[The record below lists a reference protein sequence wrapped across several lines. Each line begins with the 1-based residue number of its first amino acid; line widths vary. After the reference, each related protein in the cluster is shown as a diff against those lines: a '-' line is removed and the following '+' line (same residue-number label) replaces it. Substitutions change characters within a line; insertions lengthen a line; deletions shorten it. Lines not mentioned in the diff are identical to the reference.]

1 MKGDPCSAAC
11 VDSRLQVDL
20 RGLLRLLQGPG
31 RGGSS
36 PASPSCVREPGAPWG
51 EHAAIR
57 CLHPLECKPVSLLTT
72 TELLVSYADV
82 SLLMQFIRFQVSDIR
97 DALVSVYKVVP
108 KVQCFLLEKVRYAT
122 LCHPLCL
129 YQEDTCSL
137 LRARAHLGVP
147 RGRVVCVWRGWGCVQ
162 VYKCVGARVYAC
174 FEITGC
180 CLTPC
185 WAGWC
190 SGSFS
195 LTGGSCSRRWRDRDG
210 ALWAYHAVFTCL
222 VLSAVVSCPASRCIV
237 ISSDSC

>member
-11 VDSRLQVDL
+11 VDSCLQGDL
-20 RGLLRLLQGPG
+20 RGLLGLLQGPG

-36 PASPSCVREPGAPWG
+36 AASPSCAREPGAPWG

-72 TELLVSYADV
+72 TELLVSSADV

-108 KVQCFLLEKVRYAT
+108 KVQCFLPEKVRYAA

-137 LRARAHLGVP
+137 LRARAHLGAP
-147 RGRVVCVWRGWGCVQ
+147 RGRVVGGGGACRCTNVWAHVCVH
-162 VYKCVGARVYAC
+162 
-174 FEITGC
+174 
-180 CLTPC
+180 
-185 WAGWC
+185 
-190 SGSFS
+190 
-195 LTGGSCSRRWRDRDG
+195 
-210 ALWAYHAVFTCL
+210 ALK
-222 VLSAVVSCPASRCIV
+222 
-237 ISSDSC
+237 